1 MIMNKNPLNKTG
13 SPSFE
18 KLLLICCAV
27 SFACNLG
34 SYMRIPV
41 VPLFARSLGADTVQV
56 GMINSSFLLMAGL
69 LSLPFGILSDRLGRK
84 VLLLNG
90 LLISSCTSF
99 LLYFCTS
106 PSQMIWIYLF
116 FGIGLAAFNPTMMS
130 YVADISPPTHLG
142 RAYGLYT
149 MSLYGGMTLG
159 PAVGGFL
166 CHAQGF
172 RAVFLISGTFIF
184 LMTWPAL
191 FFLPRTRHDGNNTP
205 EPRTSPRSGSL
216 FRNRPLLGCWLATL
230 GSCFGYGMFMTFV
243 PLYANN
249 LGMNA
254 GQIGLV
260 FATQALSNA
269 LSRIPFGYLSD
280 KVANRGYLAMLG
292 FMIFIASLA
301 GFGVS
306 GSLTQF
312 ALCSGVL
319 GLGMGVIFTSLG
331 ALISEVVPR
340 ESRGLAMGG
349 FNTCIY
355 LGMMLSSAVMG
366 MVIQRIGFE
375 KGFFLTALFNVAV
388 TCLFYLSIRNFTVRK
403 KTDKL

>member
-1 MIMNKNPLNKTG
+1 MNKNPRNKTG

-18 KLLLICCAV
+18 KLLFICCAV

-41 VPLFARSLGADTVQV
+41 VPLFARSLGADTVLV
-56 GMINSSFLLMAGL
+56 GMINSSFLLTAGL

-84 VLLLNG
+84 VLLLSG

-106 PSQMIWIYLF
+106 PPQMIWIYLF

-149 MSLYGGMTLG
+149 MALYGGMTLG
-159 PAVGGFL
+159 PALGGFL
-166 CHAQGF
+166 CHARGF
-172 RAVFLISGTFIF
+172 RPVFLISGAFIF
-184 LMTWPAL
+184 FMASPAL
-191 FFLPRTRHDGNNTP
+191 FFLPRSRHNRSDKP
-205 EPRTSPRSGSL
+205 EQKVLSRNGTL

-269 LSRIPFGYLSD
+269 LSRIPLGFLSD

-292 FMIFIASLA
+292 FVIFIASLA
-301 GFGVS
+301 GFGIS
-306 GSLTQF
+306 GNLAQF
-312 ALCSGVL
+312 AVCSAVL
-319 GLGMGVIFTSLG
+319 GIGMGMIFTPLG

-349 FNTCIY
+349 YNTCIY

-366 MVIQRIGFE
+366 MVIGRVGFE
-375 KGFFLTALFNVAV
+375 RGFFLTALLNTAIAG
-388 TCLFYLSIRNFTVRK
+388 LFYLAIRNFAVQK
-403 KTDKL
+403 ETDKG

>member
-1 MIMNKNPLNKTG
+1 MNKNPRNTTG

-18 KLLLICCAV
+18 KLLLSCCVV

-69 LSLPFGILSDRLGRK
+69 LSLPFGILSDRVGRK
-84 VLLLNG
+84 VLLLSG
-90 LLISSCTSF
+90 LLISACTSF
-99 LLYFCTS
+99 LLYFCSS
-106 PSQMIWIYLF
+106 PPQMICIYLF
-116 FGIGLAAFNPTMMS
+116 FGMGLAAFNPTMMS

-149 MSLYGGMTLG
+149 MSLYGGMTMG

-166 CHAQGF
+166 CHAHGF
-172 RAVFLISGTFIF
+172 RAVFLISGVFIF
-184 LMTWPAL
+184 LTVWPML
-191 FFLPRTRHDGNNTP
+191 FFLPRSRHDHSNKP
-205 EPRTSPRSGSL
+205 EPEALSPSGAL

-260 FATQALSNA
+260 FAIQALSNA
-269 LSRIPFGYLSD
+269 ISRIPLGYLSD
-280 KVANRGYLAMLG
+280 KVANRGRLAILG
-292 FMIFIASLA
+292 FMIFVASLA
-301 GFGVS
+301 GFGIS
-306 GSLTQF
+306 GNLTQF
-312 ALCSGVL
+312 AVCSAIL
-319 GLGMGVIFTSLG
+319 GFGMGVIFTPLG

-340 ESRGLAMGG
+340 ETRGLAMGG
-349 FNTCIY
+349 YNTCIY
-355 LGMMLSSAVMG
+355 LGMMLSSGVMG
-366 MVIQRIGFE
+366 LVIRLIGFE
-375 KGFFLTALFNVAV
+375 KSFFLTALFNTAVAA
-388 TCLFYLSIRNFTVRK
+388 LFYLATRNFALQK
-403 KTDKL
+403 ETDKG